1 MNEWTKLVN
10 KIWNENKHK
19 PKYMLADAMAEAKVI
34 YRSVS
39 KKVTNLKKKK
49 GFSTKKKTKS
59 QKKKT
64 KSQKKRS
71 EKNVKMN
78 NILQSNP

>member
-39 KKVTNLKKKK
+39 KKVTNLKKKTK
-49 GFSTKKKTKS
+49 SQKKKTKS

-64 KSQKKRS
+64 KSQKKRG
-71 EKNVKMN
+71 EKKR
-78 NILQSNP
+78 

>member
-1 MNEWTKLVN
+1 MNEWTKLVT

-71 EKNVKMN
+71 EKKR
-78 NILQSNP
+78 

>member
-49 GFSTKKKTKS
+49 GFLTKKKTKS
-59 QKKKT
+59 QKKKA

-71 EKNVKMN
+71 QKK
-78 NILQSNP
+78 L

>member
-64 KSQKKRS
+64 KSQKRRS
-71 EKNVKMN
+71 EKKR
-78 NILQSNP
+78 